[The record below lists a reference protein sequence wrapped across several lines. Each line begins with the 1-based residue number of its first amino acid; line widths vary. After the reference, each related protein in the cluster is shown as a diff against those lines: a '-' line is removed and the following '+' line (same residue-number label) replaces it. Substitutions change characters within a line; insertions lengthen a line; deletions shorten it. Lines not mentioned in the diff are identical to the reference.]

1 VGAAVIT
8 LPSHLMGSR
17 ATFTYY
23 TIMGI
28 VDLIARDKIECACR
42 ECSAHPS
49 YYIHH
54 SFYLDLAYNLD
65 S

>member
-1 VGAAVIT
+1 
-8 LPSHLMGSR
+8 MGSR